1 MACRPV
7 NARLQRGALY
17 AGGFLGPF
25 GGGVLTVLI
34 PDLRTEFGVST
45 AVASLVIPA
54 YIVPFAALQLVSGTI
69 GERFGAR
76 RTTRLAYVV
85 YAIVSIV
92 AAAASGFGLLLGAR
106 AMQGVANAFTT
117 PLLLSALA
125 ADTRPEKLGRTMGAF
140 AAVQTAAIVVAPL
153 LGGIAGEADMRLVF
167 TVPALAALAL
177 ALVPLPAAASRA
189 AGEPP
194 PRLRTALN
202 RRVAWLAAAAFLAY
216 LAVTG
221 LGFLVALHAADEFG
235 AGATQRGLLLAGFG
249 VTGIVVG
256 PVAGDFIDRLGQ
268 LPVTIAGA
276 LACAVITPLLGIVG
290 SVGALAAV
298 WALAGVGSAVL
309 WTGLNT
315 LTVEAAP
322 ANRGGAVSFIGS
334 WKFAGNAAGPIVW
347 LPIYAHQEWLAF
359 ALAGV
364 ACLVLAFTVLRAS
377 AVPVPA
383 R

>member
-1 MACRPV
+1 MR
-7 NARLQRGALY
+7 ARLQRGALY

-54 YIVPFAALQLVSGTI
+54 YIVPFAAVQLVSGTI
-69 GERFGAR
+69 GERLGAT
-76 RTTRLAYVV
+76 RTTRVAYVV
-85 YAIVSIV
+85 YAAVSLV
-92 AAAASGFGLLLGAR
+92 AAFAGGFGVLLAMR
-106 AMQGVANAFTT
+106 ALQGVANAFTT

-125 ADTRPEKLGRTMGAF
+125 VDTRPEKLGRTMGTF
-140 AAVQTAAIVVAPL
+140 ASVQTAAIVVAPL
-153 LGGIAGEADMRLVF
+153 LGGIAGEADLRLVF
-167 TVPALAALAL
+167 IGPAIAALAL
-177 ALVPLPAAASRA
+177 ATVPLPKAARA
-189 AGEPP
+189 AGEAP

-221 LGFLVALHAADEFG
+221 LGFLVALQAADHFG
-235 AGATQRGLLLAGFG
+235 VDATERGLILAGFG
-249 VTGIVVG
+249 LTGIVVG
-256 PVAGDFIDRLGQ
+256 PVAGGFIDRLGQ
-268 LPVTIAGA
+268 VPVTVTGS
-276 LACAVITPLLGIVG
+276 LACAVIVPLLGLVDTVG
-290 SVGALAAV
+290 LLAVV
-298 WALAGVGSAVL
+298 WAIAGVGSAVL

-334 WKFAGNAAGPIVW
+334 WKFAGNAAGPVVW
-347 LPIYAHQEWLAF
+347 LPIYTQQDWLAF

-364 ACLVLAFTVLRAS
+364 ACVVIAAAVLRAS